1 MTTEDWKYIAVNAGA
16 GGLVLAGILLAVK
29 WWIMPML
36 VKVVAPMIVGAFD
49 NLTKA
54 IHEGATLQAEAL
66 RGQAAA
72 MKEQSD
78 ALGRVSTR
86 LARVEARLDLSDDT
100 PPPAVGTH
108 HERAALIRAERTRP

>member
-16 GGLVLAGILLAVK
+16 GGLVLAGILLAIK
-29 WWIMPML
+29 WWIMPMV

-49 NLTKA
+49 NLTNA
-54 IHEGATLQAEAL
+54 IREGATQQAEAL

-100 PPPAVGTH
+100 PPAVGTADH
-108 HERAALIRAERTRP
+108 VPITIARR

>member
-1 MTTEDWKYIAVNAGA
+1 MTSEDWKYIAMNAGA
-16 GGLVLAGILLAVK
+16 GGLILGGILLAIK
-29 WWIMPML
+29 WWIMPMV

-49 NLTKA
+49 NLTGA
-54 IHEGATLQAEAL
+54 IREGAAQQAEAL

-78 ALGRVSTR
+78 ALGRVSSR

-100 PPPAVGTH
+100 PPSAIGTADH
-108 HERAALIRAERTRP
+108 IPITNARR